1 MQLAILLVLILI
13 AILIAPWLIGV
24 IVALAALYG
33 VWLVVG
39 AVTVGVIAMAGMAV
53 ILILDKARK
62 TASSR
67 SIDLQIAEA
76 NRAHRERMESASVEA
91 PVLEKKVNKAVRT
104 KPCPS
109 CEGNVPVGSLY
120 CPSCGKQVPA
130 KKM

>member
-33 VWLVVG
+33 VWVVVG
-39 AVTVGVIAMAGMAV
+39 AITVGAVVIVGTTLV
-53 ILILDKARK
+53 LVLEKLRK
-62 TASSR
+62 KSSSR
-67 SIDLQIAEA
+67 TIDLQIAEA
-76 NRAHRERMESASVEA
+76 NRAYRERMESSPVEA
-91 PVLEKKVNKAVRT
+91 PALEKKVSKAVRT

-120 CPSCGKQVPA
+120 CPSCGKLVPA